1 MLPPII
7 LCIDDRPQML
17 NLRKKSLELL
27 GYHVETAT
35 NAASAMKAAATLAV
49 AVVMRG
55 DYKLEDAQAVAYQ
68 LKQRFPS
75 LPIVL
80 LSAYSEM
87 PETLLWLVD
96 EYVMKSEPVE
106 RISGVI
112 NKFVPASKIKPYSEG
127 ISKRLSAQYK
137 GIASVSRKLSVSMVW

>member
-49 AVVMRG
+49 AVVML
-55 DYKLEDAQAVAYQ
+55 DYKLEGMDAQAVAYQ

-127 ISKRLSAQYK
+127 ISKRLSA
-137 GIASVSRKLSVSMVW
+137 AV

>member
-49 AVVMRG
+49 AVVML

-80 LSAYSEM
+80 LSAYSKM
-87 PETLLWLVD
+87 PEALLWLVD
-96 EYVMKSEPVE
+96 EYVKKSEPVE
-106 RISGVI
+106 RIAGVI
-112 NKFVPASKIKPYSEG
+112 NKFVSASKIKPYSEG

>member
-49 AVVMRG
+49 AVVML

-96 EYVMKSEPVE
+96 EYVKKSEPVE
-106 RISGVI
+106 RIAGVI
-112 NKFVPASKIKPYSEG
+112 NKFVSASKIKPYSEG